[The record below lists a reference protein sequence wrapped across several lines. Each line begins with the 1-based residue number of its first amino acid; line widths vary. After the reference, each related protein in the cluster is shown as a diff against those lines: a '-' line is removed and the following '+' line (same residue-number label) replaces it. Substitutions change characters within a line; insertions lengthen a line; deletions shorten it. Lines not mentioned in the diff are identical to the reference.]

1 MLNENENEND
11 DSRRTTDEGVA
22 TAQGLL
28 EAVLDKLKEVG
39 AGDEPSRMFPNG
51 IGSVDVEVGVGD
63 GRQQNLRVSLK
74 LGSAGCGAE
83 ADEEAEIRFNSEGH
97 HVIAL
102 IAITDLEERSPQA
115 FEAVQQILLDG
126 DRTVIEAAEFP
137 DTIRNQQPETKPF
150 HYVDIPLQANGPL
163 NPPLPDP
170 PHVLTK
176 MAEFTEL
183 LAGGGGNAQEKVN
196 NLSWLFHL
204 FGDVHQPLHCA
215 ERFNQFHRRGDG
227 GGNGFR
233 LRGRKDNLHSLWDS
247 SVNVSRAVD
256 EEELRDE
263 IMQEHTRDSLATDLQ
278 VTDTERWARAS
289 FSLAKRHA
297 YILVEDPSNP
307 PRPPAD
313 YLRKMER
320 VGRRQAA
327 LGGYR
332 LSDRL
337 AEIFGS

>member
-1 MLNENENEND
+1 MSNEID
-11 DSRRTTDEGVA
+11 DAQKAMDEGVT

-51 IGSVDVEVGVGD
+51 IGSVDVQVGVGD
-63 GRQQNLRVSLK
+63 GQRQSVSVSLK
-74 LGSAGCGAE
+74 LGGPAAAA
-83 ADEEAEIRFNSEGH
+83 ADEEAEVRFNSEGH

-102 IAITDLEERSPQA
+102 IAMQDLQQRSPQA
-115 FEAVQQILLDG
+115 FQAVQQILDDG

-150 HYVDIPLQANGPL
+150 HYVDIPLMQDGPL

-176 MAEFTEL
+176 IADFTQL
-183 LAGGGGNAQEKVN
+183 LTDGGGDAEEKVN

-204 FGDVHQPLHCA
+204 FGDVHQPLHCV
-215 ERFNQFHRRGDG
+215 ERFNEFHRRGDS
-227 GGNGFR
+227 GGNGFK
-233 LRGRKDNLHSLWDS
+233 LRGRKNNLHSLWDS
-247 SVNVSRAVD
+247 SVNVSRAVV

-263 IMQEHTRDSLATDLQ
+263 IMQEHTRASLATDLQ
-278 VTDTERWARAS
+278 VTDPVRWARAS
-289 FSLAKRHA
+289 FKLAKRHA
-297 YILVEDPSNP
+297 YTLIEDPANP

-313 YLRKMER
+313 YLQKMER

-337 AEIFGS
+337 AEIFGA